1 MTTETEKAYLAGLV
15 DGEGHIGI
23 TTAKSRPSRVAWHSH
38 YMIVT
43 LANTH
48 IQTLVW
54 VKSQWNGTLV
64 IRKQPKQTV
73 PIGNLRW
80 SSAQAV
86 AVLKDIQPY
95 LRIKVAQTDL
105 ALQFANIM
113 ASREKAT
120 KFISEEEWN
129 LREELRMAIRQINR
143 PDPTLKKT
151 PYPAERYMRDC
162 AYCGNQFDRRGTTKL
177 YCSPKCHNKALYQ
190 KRKQK

>member
-1 MTTETEKAYLAGLV
+1 MNVMSKDLTNTVRVWYNCLG
-15 DGEGHIGI
+15 GEGNDNRDREGVSSRIGGW
-23 TTAKSRPSRVAWHSH
+23 RRSH
-38 YMIVT
+38 WDNYCEIP
-43 LANTH
+43 
-48 IQTLVW
+48 
-54 VKSQWNGTLV
+54 
-64 IRKQPKQTV
+64 PKQGSLALT
-73 PIGNLRW
+73 LYD
-80 SSAQAV
+80 SE
-86 AVLKDIQPY
+86 
-95 LRIKVAQTDL
+95 AQTDL